1 MEHKKIHYAPRLI
14 GELLD
19 IIHNA
24 ILVIDSHKK
33 IIFVNTRTA
42 RMFNTTV
49 GHLQGQ
55 LLTEL
60 FMPEDR
66 DIMVGNILSII
77 CHKGEYEG
85 ETMFKRAD
93 STTFLG
99 RIAGTFFKWDNDQD
113 GIAFTIHDITAMKS
127 IQRSL
132 RRSERIAFLG
142 RLLDDISH
150 QIRNPVTVIGGLAK
164 RMAAENS
171 CPIKCQ
177 AILREASQ
185 LEELM
190 DTLAQFIKLAKP
202 EPKRIKLKTFVE
214 VAEKSLCATVEER
227 GCTWISD
234 CDAAIMDD
242 TLLVDPELL
251 CSALQ
256 SVVVNACESYE
267 SAAVEKPV
275 IFRASRT
282 SDPKLP
288 YAISIR
294 DHGIGIP
301 EEETEHVFS
310 HFYSNKTKHIG
321 MGLTFAQR
329 IVEEHMGEIT
339 IDSAPGKGTII
350 TFHLVKER
358 RRLIRTTRLN
368 LLPDS
373 DELIDDF
380 LDSPAA
386 VDSALP
392 KTGAG

>member
-1 MEHKKIHYAPRLI
+1 MEQKKIHYAPKLI

-24 ILVIDSHKK
+24 ILVIDSHKR
-33 IIFVNTRTA
+33 IIFVNSRTA

-49 GHLQGQ
+49 PRLQGQ

-66 DIMVGNILSII
+66 DIMVSNILKII
-77 CHKGEYEG
+77 CLKGEYEG
-85 ETMFKRAD
+85 ETMFRRAD
-93 STTFLG
+93 NSTFLG
-99 RIAGTFFKWDNDQD
+99 RIAGTFFRWDNDQD

-164 RMAAENS
+164 RLVAENS
-171 CPIKCQ
+171 CPVKCQ

-185 LEELM
+185 LEDLM
-190 DTLAQFIKLAKP
+190 DTLAKFIKLAKP
-202 EPKRIKLKTFVE
+202 DPKRILLKSFVE
-214 VAEKSLCATVEER
+214 VAEKSLRATVEEL

-234 CDAAIMDD
+234 CDETIMDE

-267 SAAVEKPV
+267 PDAAEKPV
-275 IFRASRT
+275 TFKVRRT

-294 DHGIGIP
+294 DQGVGIP

-329 IVEEHMGEIT
+329 IIEEHMGEIT
-339 IDSAPGKGTII
+339 IDSHLGRGTVI

-358 RRLIRTTRLN
+358 RRLIRTTRL
-368 LLPDS
+368 
-373 DELIDDF
+373 ELQPGRDDGINDF
-380 LDSPAA
+380 LDSPTHA
-386 VDSALP
+386 DNPLP
-392 KTGAG
+392 KTGAA